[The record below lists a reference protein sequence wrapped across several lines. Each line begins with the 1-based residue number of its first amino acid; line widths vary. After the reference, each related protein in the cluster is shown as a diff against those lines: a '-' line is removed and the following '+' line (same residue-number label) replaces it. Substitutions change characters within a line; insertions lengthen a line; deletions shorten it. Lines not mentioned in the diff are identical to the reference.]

1 MSKRKK
7 LVTRLKEKY
16 KLVVLND
23 TTFEEKISFK
33 ASLWYLIIG
42 TAAFSMAMIF
52 FTVLVIKVTPLKEYL
67 IGVSDVNS
75 KRDIID
81 AHLKVDSLEQ
91 LATANAL
98 YLDNLKKVI
107 SGNLDSDIQKKSGDT
122 LERTLLNTKIS
133 KEEQELRKL
142 IESES
147 QFDLSEANLDKEKKG
162 SASFAFF
169 SPIKG
174 RVTESFDQNIR
185 HFGVD
190 IAARKNENIKAVLD
204 GTVVF
209 SSFTP
214 ETGNVIAI
222 QHRDNLL
229 SFYKHCSALLKK
241 TGTFVRAGEVIAVVG
256 NTGEY
261 TTGPHLHFELWING
275 NAVNPENYITF

>member
-174 RVTESFDQNIR
+174 RVTEGFDQNIR